1 MAILF
6 RPFGF
11 IAPKPLNYL
20 VFESFDFERTWWGLF
35 RRRVVRTAK
44 FAIYIFII
52 SIEKNFS
59 YYQDEN
65 KLSNK
70 ILMYIEIEGRT
81 EGIGQQSLT
90 ASGKV
95 GS

>member
-1 MAILF
+1 LAILF

-11 IAPKPLNYL
+11 IAPKSLNYL
-20 VFESFDFERTWWGLF
+20 VFESFDFERTWWGLI
-35 RRRVVRTAK
+35 RRRVVRTK

-52 SIEKNFS
+52 SIEQNFS

-70 ILMYIEIEGRT
+70 ILMYIEIEGR
-81 EGIGQQSLT
+81 EGIGQQHLT

-95 GS
+95 GDTI

>member
-1 MAILF
+1 LAILF

-35 RRRVVRTAK
+35 RRHVVRTK

-52 SIEKNFS
+52 TIEQNFS

-70 ILMYIEIEGRT
+70 ILMYIEIEGR
-81 EGIGQQSLT
+81 EGIGQQPLT

-95 GS
+95 GP